1 MGRANTAG
9 GMNGSHDL
17 MLSVTETGV
26 AKEDTDRWDSS
37 QNPGNSRKILN
48 PIMTEEAERSNDK
61 SVDIMLPECLEIEKG
76 VTSVNDGSVLW
87 AMMQRRD
94 SQNELAL
101 EEEQRK
107 TLLESNTA
115 LMFGPESDFRMKWD
129 LAQFGLLV
137 YIAIFV
143 PWRIGFSQT
152 ATLWS
157 FAFFVDLFVD
167 LYFIYKLTCIL
178 TSTCTRCIQAIM
190 WTVVILNLC
199 ISLQRQV
206 IFS

>member
-1 MGRANTAG
+1 MVRANMAG

-17 MLSVTETGV
+17 MLSVAETGV
-26 AKEDTDRWDSS
+26 DNDDTDRRDSS
-37 QNPGNSRKILN
+37 QNSGSRKILN
-48 PIMTEEAERSNDK
+48 PIMTDEAKRSNDE
-61 SVDIMLPECLEIEKG
+61 SDDIMLPECLEIEKG

-87 AMMQRRD
+87 TMMQRRD

-129 LAQFGLLV
+129 LTQFGLLV

-143 PWRIGFSQT
+143 PWRIGFSQS

-167 LYFIYKLTCIL
+167 LYFICKLTPCIL
-178 TSTCTRCIQAIM
+178 TSTCTRCILAIM
-190 WTVVILNLC
+190 WTVVILNL
-199 ISLQRQV
+199 
-206 IFS
+206 

>member
-1 MGRANTAG
+1 MVRANMAG

-17 MLSVTETGV
+17 MLSVAETGV
-26 AKEDTDRWDSS
+26 DNDDTDRRDSS
-37 QNPGNSRKILN
+37 QNSGSRKILN
-48 PIMTEEAERSNDK
+48 PIMTDEAKRSNDE
-61 SVDIMLPECLEIEKG
+61 SDDIMLPECLEIEKG
-76 VTSVNDGSVLW
+76 VTSVDDGSVLW
-87 AMMQRRD
+87 TMMQRRD

-129 LAQFGLLV
+129 LTQFGLLV

-143 PWRIGFSQT
+143 PWRIGFSQS

-167 LYFIYKLTCIL
+167 LYFICKLTPCIL
-178 TSTCTRCIQAIM
+178 TSTCTRCILAIM
-190 WTVVILNLC
+190 WTVVILNL
-199 ISLQRQV
+199 
-206 IFS
+206 

>member
-1 MGRANTAG
+1 MVRANMAG

-17 MLSVTETGV
+17 MLSVAETGV
-26 AKEDTDRWDSS
+26 DNDDTDRRDSS
-37 QNPGNSRKILN
+37 QNHGSRKILN
-48 PIMTEEAERSNDK
+48 PIMTDEAKRSNDE
-61 SVDIMLPECLEIEKG
+61 SDEIMLPECLEIEKG

-87 AMMQRRD
+87 TMMQRRD

-129 LAQFGLLV
+129 LTQFGLLV

-143 PWRIGFSQT
+143 PWRIGFSQS

-167 LYFIYKLTCIL
+167 LYFICKLTPCIL
-178 TSTCTRCIQAIM
+178 TSTCTRCLAII
-190 WTVVILNLC
+190 WTVVILNL
-199 ISLQRQV
+199 
-206 IFS
+206 

>member
-1 MGRANTAG
+1 MVRANMAG

-17 MLSVTETGV
+17 TLSVAETGV
-26 AKEDTDRWDSS
+26 DNDDTDRRDSS
-37 QNPGNSRKILN
+37 QNSGSRKILN
-48 PIMTEEAERSNDK
+48 PIMTDEAKRSNDE
-61 SVDIMLPECLEIEKG
+61 SDDIMLPECLEIEKG

-87 AMMQRRD
+87 TMMQRRD

-129 LAQFGLLV
+129 LTQFGLLV

-143 PWRIGFSQT
+143 PWRIGFSQS

-167 LYFIYKLTCIL
+167 LYFICKLTPCIL
-178 TSTCTRCIQAIM
+178 TSTCTRCILAIM
-190 WTVVILNLC
+190 WTVVILNL
-199 ISLQRQV
+199 
-206 IFS
+206 

>member
-17 MLSVTETGV
+17 MLSVAETGV
-26 AKEDTDRWDSS
+26 AKEDTERRDSS

-87 AMMQRRD
+87 TMMHRDESRRD

-137 YIAIFV
+137 YIAMRFLSPGESASRKLQLYGALHFLSTYLWIF
-143 PWRIGFSQT
+143 
-152 ATLWS
+152 
-157 FAFFVDLFVD
+157 
-167 LYFIYKLTCIL
+167 
-178 TSTCTRCIQAIM
+178 
-190 WTVVILNLC
+190 
-199 ISLQRQV
+199 ISYISSLA
-206 IFS
+206 S

>member
-137 YIAIFV
+137 YIAMRFLSPGESASRKLQLYGALHFLSTYLWIF
-143 PWRIGFSQT
+143 
-152 ATLWS
+152 
-157 FAFFVDLFVD
+157 
-167 LYFIYKLTCIL
+167 
-178 TSTCTRCIQAIM
+178 
-190 WTVVILNLC
+190 
-199 ISLQRQV
+199 ISYISSLA
-206 IFS
+206 S

>member
-1 MGRANTAG
+1 MVRANMAG

-17 MLSVTETGV
+17 MLSVAEMGV
-26 AKEDTDRWDSS
+26 DNDDTDRRDSS
-37 QNPGNSRKILN
+37 QNPGSRKILN
-48 PIMTEEAERSNDK
+48 PIMTDEAERSNDE
-61 SVDIMLPECLEIEKG
+61 SDDIMLPECLEIEKG

-87 AMMQRRD
+87 TMMQRRD

-129 LAQFGLLV
+129 LTQFGLLV

-143 PWRIGFSQT
+143 PWRIGFSQS

-167 LYFIYKLTCIL
+167 LYFICKLTPCIL
-178 TSTCTRCIQAIM
+178 TSTCTRCILAIM
-190 WTVVILNLC
+190 WTVVILNL
-199 ISLQRQV
+199 
-206 IFS
+206 